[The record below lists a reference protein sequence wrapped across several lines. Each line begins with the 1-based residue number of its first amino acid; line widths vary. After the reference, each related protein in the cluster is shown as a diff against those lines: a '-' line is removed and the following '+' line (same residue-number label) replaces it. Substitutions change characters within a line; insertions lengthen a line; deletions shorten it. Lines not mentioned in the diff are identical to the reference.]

1 MPGESGECTRRMKR
15 KRVVVLGATGSI
27 GESALKV
34 ARDIPDRM
42 EIVGLAANSN
52 VEKLAAAANK
62 VRPDSVCLVD
72 ETKIETLRRS
82 LEYKPRLFGGEVGLR
97 EIACLTSADLVLVA
111 IVGTGG
117 LRPALAA
124 IEAGKDLAVASKE
137 ILVMA
142 GEIVM
147 REARDNGVHVLPVD
161 SEHNA
166 IFQCLQ
172 CGRGLRAPND
182 RGAEGAATLD
192 GSDVRR
198 IILTASG
205 GPFRQTPRKDFDS
218 ITPEQALKHPTW
230 SMGPKIT
237 IDSATLFNKGLEMIE
252 AHWLFGV
259 EMERVEVV
267 IHPQSIV
274 HSMVEFADGSTLAQL
289 SYSNMCFPIQF
300 AVTWP
305 DRVANTLP
313 PLDFSNLSKLEFF
326 APRYADFPALNLA
339 RRAGETGGTL
349 PAVMNA
355 ANEIAVAAF
364 LDREVRFPQI
374 WQLVE
379 EVMNRH
385 TPVARPDLDAIL
397 QADQW
402 ARAEA
407 RQIVETMKRD
417 PTGASDHS
425 PITDH

>member
-1 MPGESGECTRRMKR
+1 MKR

-27 GESALKV
+27 GESSLKV
-34 ARDIPDRM
+34 ARDIPERM

-62 VRPDSVCLVD
+62 VRPESVCLVD
-72 ETKIETLRRS
+72 KTKLDILRKA
-82 LEYKPRLFGGEVGLR
+82 LAYQPRIFSGEEGLR
-97 EIACLTSADLVLVA
+97 EIAALTNADMVLVA

-147 REARDNGVHVLPVD
+147 REARENSVHVLPVD

-166 IFQCLQ
+166 IFQCLD
-172 CGRGLRAPND
+172 GRSS
-182 RGAEGAATLD
+182 EI
-192 GSDVRR
+192 RR

-205 GPFRQTPRKDFDS
+205 GPFRETPAKQFLDL
-218 ITPEQALKHPTW
+218 TAEQALKHPTW
-230 SMGPKIT
+230 NMGPKIT

-259 EMERVEVV
+259 EMKRVEVV

-289 SYSNMCFPIQF
+289 SYSDMCFPIQY

-305 DRVANTLP
+305 DRVPNTLP
-313 PLDFSNLSKLEFF
+313 PLDFGKLSKLEFF
-326 APRYADFPALNLA
+326 APRYDDFPALNLA
-339 RRAGETGGTL
+339 RCAGETGGTL

-364 LDREVRFPQI
+364 LDRQIRFPRI
-374 WQLVE
+374 WQIVE
-379 EVMNRH
+379 QVMDRH
-385 TPVARPDLDAIL
+385 RGVAHPDLDEIL
-397 QADQW
+397 QADQC

-407 RQIVETMKRD
+407 AKTLK
-417 PTGASDHS
+417 G
-425 PITDH
+425 

>member
-1 MPGESGECTRRMKR
+1 MKR
-15 KRVVVLGATGSI
+15 KRVVILGATGSI

-34 ARDIPDRM
+34 ACDIPERM

-52 VEKLAAAANK
+52 AEKLAAAANES
-62 VRPDSVCLVD
+62 RPESVCLVD
-72 ETKIETLRRS
+72 ETRIGILRKA
-82 LEYKPRLFGGEVGLR
+82 LDYQPRIFSGEVGLL
-97 EIACLTSADLVLVA
+97 EIACLTNADMVLVA

-147 REARDNGVHVLPVD
+147 REARENGVHVLPVD

-166 IFQCLQ
+166 IFQCLES
-172 CGRGLRAPND
+172 GRGLGAPKN
-182 RGAEGAATLD
+182 RGAEAAPTFI
-192 GSDVRR
+192 SPDVRR

-205 GPFRQTPRKDFDS
+205 GPFRETPRKDFDS

-230 SMGPKIT
+230 NMGPKIT

-259 EMERVEVV
+259 EMKRVEVV

-289 SYSNMCFPIQF
+289 SHSNMRFPIQY

-305 DRVANTLP
+305 DRVPNSLP
-313 PLDFSNLSKLEFF
+313 PLDFSKLSKLEFF
-326 APRYADFPALNLA
+326 TPRYDDFPALNLA
-339 RRAGETGGTL
+339 RRAGEIGGTL

-364 LDREVRFPQI
+364 LDRQVRFPDI
-374 WQLVE
+374 WQIVE

-385 TPVARPDLDAIL
+385 KPVAHADLDAIL
-397 QADQW
+397 ETDQW
-402 ARAEA
+402 ARAQARKCVEA
-407 RQIVETMKRD
+407 LN
-417 PTGASDHS
+417 G
-425 PITDH
+425 

>member
-1 MPGESGECTRRMKR
+1 MKR

-34 ARDIPDRM
+34 ARDIPERM
-42 EIVGLAANSN
+42 EIVGMAAHSN
-52 VEKLAAAANK
+52 AEKLAAGANQ
-62 VRPDSVCLVD
+62 VRPEAVCLVD
-72 ETKIETLRRS
+72 ESKIDILERL
-82 LEYKPRLFGGEVGLR
+82 LEYKPRIFSGEAGLR
-97 EIACLTSADLVLVA
+97 EIACLTNADMVLVA
-111 IVGTGG
+111 IVGTAG

-147 REARDNGVHVLPVD
+147 REARENGSHVLPVD

-166 IFQCLQ
+166 IFQCLES
-172 CGRGLRAPND
+172 GRGLGARNG
-182 RGAEGAATLD
+182 RGAEAAPTFQ
-192 GSDVRR
+192 SSEVRR

-205 GPFRQTPRKDFDS
+205 GPFRETPAKDLVDV
-218 ITPEQALKHPTW
+218 TVERALKHPTW
-230 SMGPKIT
+230 NMGPKIT

-259 EMERVEVV
+259 EMNRVEVV

-289 SYSNMCFPIQF
+289 SYSDMCFPIQY

-305 DRVANTLP
+305 ERVPNTLP
-313 PLDFSNLSKLEFF
+313 PLDFSKVSKLEFF
-326 APRYADFPALNLA
+326 TPRYADFPALGLA
-339 RRAGETGGTL
+339 RRAGETGGTM

-355 ANEIAVAAF
+355 ANEIAVASF
-364 LDREVRFPQI
+364 LDRKMSFPSI
-374 WQLVE
+374 WQIVE
-379 EVMNRH
+379 RVMDRH
-385 TPVARPDLDAIL
+385 ERVAHPDLDAIL
-397 QADQW
+397 AADRW

-407 RQIVETMKRD
+407 KKLATNSHRAK
-417 PTGASDHS
+417 
-425 PITDH
+425 

>member
-1 MPGESGECTRRMKR
+1 MKR
-15 KRVVVLGATGSI
+15 KRVVILGATGSI
-27 GESALKV
+27 GQSTLKV
-34 ARDIPDRM
+34 ARDIPERM
-42 EIVGLAANSN
+42 EIVGLAAKSN
-52 VEKLAAAANK
+52 AQKLAEAANE
-62 VRPDSVCLVD
+62 VRAKSICLVD
-72 ETKIETLRRS
+72 KTQIDALRKA
-82 LEYKPRLFGGEVGLR
+82 LDYQPRIFSGEVGLL
-97 EIACLTSADLVLVA
+97 EIACLTDADMVLVA

-124 IEAGKDLAVASKE
+124 IEACKDLAVASKE

-166 IFQCLQ
+166 IFQCL
-172 CGRGLRAPND
+172 
-182 RGAEGAATLD
+182 EGKRV
-192 GSDVRR
+192 SDVRR

-205 GPFRQTPRKDFDS
+205 GPFRETPRKDFDS
-218 ITPEQALKHPTW
+218 ITAEQALRHPTW
-230 SMGPKIT
+230 NMGPKIT

-259 EMERVEVV
+259 EMKRVEVV

-289 SYSNMCFPIQF
+289 SHSNMRFPIQY

-305 DRVANTLP
+305 DRVPNSLP
-313 PLDFSNLSKLEFF
+313 PLDFSKLSKLEFST
-326 APRYADFPALNLA
+326 PRYDDFPALNLA
-339 RRAGETGGTL
+339 RRAGEIGGTL

-364 LDREVRFPQI
+364 LDRQVRFPDI
-374 WQLVE
+374 WQIVE

-385 TPVARPDLDAIL
+385 KSVAHADLDAIL
-397 QADQW
+397 EADQW
-402 ARAEA
+402 ARAQARKCVEA
-407 RQIVETMKRD
+407 LKR
-417 PTGASDHS
+417 
-425 PITDH
+425 

>member
-1 MPGESGECTRRMKR
+1 MTTETSGGR
-15 KRVVVLGATGSI
+15 KRVVILGATGSI

-34 ARDIPDRM
+34 ARDIPERM

-52 VEKLAAAANK
+52 AEKLAAAANET
-62 VRPDSVCLVD
+62 RAQSVCLVD
-72 ETKIETLRRS
+72 ETKIDTLQRA
-82 LEYKPRLFGGEVGLR
+82 LAYKPRIFAGQKGLR
-97 EIACLTSADLVLVA
+97 EIACLTNAEMVLVA

-147 REARDNGVHVLPVD
+147 REARDSDISVLPVD

-166 IFQCLQ
+166 IFQCLD
-172 CGRGLRAPND
+172 GKNS
-182 RGAEGAATLD
+182 LD
-192 GSDVRR
+192 IRR

-205 GPFRQTPRKDFDS
+205 GPFRETPRTDFKS

-230 SMGPKIT
+230 NMGPKIT

-259 EMERVEVV
+259 EMQHVEVV

-289 SYSNMCFPIQF
+289 SYSNMCFPIQY

-305 DRVANTLP
+305 DRVPNTLP
-313 PLDFSNLSKLEFF
+313 PLDFSKLSRLEFF
-326 APRYADFPALNLA
+326 TPRYEDFPALNLA

-355 ANEIAVAAF
+355 ANEAAVAGF
-364 LDREVRFPQI
+364 LDGQVRFPDI
-374 WQLVE
+374 WQIVG

-385 TPVARPDLDAIL
+385 TSVAHPDLDAIL
-397 QADQW
+397 KADQW
-402 ARAEA
+402 ARKEA
-407 RQIVETMKRD
+407 RGMLDR
-417 PTGASDHS
+417 
-425 PITDH
+425 

>member
-1 MPGESGECTRRMKR
+1 MRTENSGNR
-15 KRVVVLGATGSI
+15 KRVVILGATGSI

-34 ARDIPDRM
+34 ARDIPDQM

-52 VEKLAAAANK
+52 AEKLAAAANET
-62 VRPDSVCLVD
+62 RPQSVCLVD
-72 ETKIETLRRS
+72 ETKIDILTRKLD
-82 LEYKPRLFGGEVGLR
+82 YKPRIFAGQEGLR
-97 EIACLTSADLVLVA
+97 EIACLIDAEMVLVA

-147 REARDNGVHVLPVD
+147 REARNNDVNVLPVD

-166 IFQCLQ
+166 IFQCL
-172 CGRGLRAPND
+172 
-182 RGAEGAATLD
+182 EGKSSLD
-192 GSDVRR
+192 IRR

-205 GPFRQTPRKDFDS
+205 GPFRETPRKDFDS
-218 ITPEQALKHPTW
+218 ITSEQALKHPTW
-230 SMGPKIT
+230 NMGPKIT

-259 EMERVEVV
+259 EMQHVEVV

-289 SYSNMCFPIQF
+289 SYSNMCFPIQY

-305 DRVANTLP
+305 DRVPNTLP
-313 PLDFSNLSKLEFF
+313 PLDFSKLSRLDFF
-326 APRYADFPALNLA
+326 TPRYEDFPALNLA

-355 ANEIAVAAF
+355 ANEVAVAGF
-364 LDREVRFPQI
+364 LERRIRFPDI
-374 WQLVE
+374 WRIVQ

-385 TPVARPDLDAIL
+385 TSVAHPDLDAIL

-402 ARAEA
+402 ARKQAQGDVKSIN
-407 RQIVETMKRD
+407 R
-417 PTGASDHS
+417 
-425 PITDH
+425 

>member
-1 MPGESGECTRRMKR
+1 
-15 KRVVVLGATGSI
+15 LGATGSI
-27 GESALKV
+27 GDSALMV
-34 ARDIPDRM
+34 ARDIPERM

-52 VEKLAAAANK
+52 AQKLAAAANE
-62 VRPDSVCLVD
+62 VRPESVCLVD
-72 ETKIETLRRS
+72 ETKVDTLRKA
-82 LEYKPRLFGGEVGLR
+82 LDYQPRIFSGETGLR
-97 EIACLTSADLVLVA
+97 EIACLTNADMVLVA

-124 IEAGKDLAVASKE
+124 IETGKDLAVASKE

-147 REARDNGVHVLPVD
+147 REAREKGVHVLPVD

-166 IFQCLQ
+166 IFQCLD
-172 CGRGLRAPND
+172 GRSSEL
-182 RGAEGAATLD
+182 
-192 GSDVRR
+192 RR

-205 GPFRQTPRKDFDS
+205 GPFRETPRKDFDS
-218 ITPEQALKHPTW
+218 IAPEQALKHPTW
-230 SMGPKIT
+230 NMGPKIT

-259 EMERVEVV
+259 KMKGVEVV

-289 SYSNMCFPIQF
+289 SYSNMRFPIQY

-326 APRYADFPALNLA
+326 TPRFDDFPALTLA
-339 RRAGETGGTL
+339 RRAGEAGGTV

-355 ANEIAVAAF
+355 ANEVAVAAF
-364 LDREVRFPQI
+364 LDRQVRFPSI
-374 WQLVE
+374 WEIVE

-385 TPVARPDLDAIL
+385 TSVAHPDLDAIL
-397 QADQW
+397 EADQW

-407 RQIVETMKRD
+407 TRSVKSLSR
-417 PTGASDHS
+417 
-425 PITDH
+425 

>member
-1 MPGESGECTRRMKR
+1 MRMENSKGR
-15 KRVVVLGATGSI
+15 KRVVILGATGSI

-34 ARDIPDRM
+34 ACDIPERM
-42 EIVGLAANSN
+42 EIVGLAAKSN
-52 VEKLAAAANK
+52 AQKLAEAANE
-62 VRPDSVCLVD
+62 VRPESVCLVD
-72 ETKIETLRRS
+72 ETRIDVLRRA
-82 LEYKPRLFGGEVGLR
+82 LDYQPRIFSGEVGLL
-97 EIACLTSADLVLVA
+97 EIACLTNADMVLVA
-111 IVGTGG
+111 IVGTAG

-147 REARDNGVHVLPVD
+147 REARENSVHVLPVD

-166 IFQCLQ
+166 IFQCLES
-172 CGRGLRAPND
+172 GRGLSAPKD
-182 RGAEGAATLD
+182 RGTEAAPTFQS
-192 GSDVRR
+192 SDVRR

-205 GPFRQTPRKDFDS
+205 GPFRETPRKDFDS

-230 SMGPKIT
+230 NMGPKIT

-259 EMERVEVV
+259 EMDRVEVV

-289 SYSNMCFPIQF
+289 SYSNMRFPIQY

-305 DRVANTLP
+305 DRVPNTLP
-313 PLDFSNLSKLEFF
+313 PLDFSKLSKLEFF
-326 APRYADFPALNLA
+326 TPRYDDFPAMNLA

-364 LDREVRFPQI
+364 LNRQVRFPDI
-374 WQLVE
+374 WRIVE

-385 TPVARPDLDAIL
+385 APVAHPDLDAIL

-402 ARAEA
+402 ARNEA
-407 RQIVETMKRD
+407 QGCVKSLNR
-417 PTGASDHS
+417 
-425 PITDH
+425 

>member
-1 MPGESGECTRRMKR
+1 MKR
-15 KRVVVLGATGSI
+15 KRVVILGATGSI

-34 ARDIPDRM
+34 ARDIPERM

-52 VEKLAAAANK
+52 AERLAAAANK
-62 VRPDSVCLVD
+62 FRPQSVCLVD
-72 ETKIETLRRS
+72 QTKIDILREA
-82 LEYKPRLFGGEVGLR
+82 LEYEPRIFAGEEGLC
-97 EIACLTSADLVLVA
+97 EIACLTNADMVLVA

-147 REARDNGVHVLPVD
+147 RKARDNGVHVLPVD

-166 IFQCLQ
+166 IFQCLD
-172 CGRGLRAPND
+172 GRS
-182 RGAEGAATLD
+182 
-192 GSDVRR
+192 SDVRR

-205 GPFRQTPRKDFDS
+205 GPFRKTPTKEFVDLR
-218 ITPEQALKHPTW
+218 PQQALKHPTW
-230 SMGPKIT
+230 DMGPKIT
-237 IDSATLFNKGLEMIE
+237 IDSATLFNKGLEMLE
-252 AHWLFGV
+252 ARWLFGV
-259 EMERVEVV
+259 EMKRVEVV

-289 SYSNMCFPIQF
+289 SYSDMCFPIQY

-305 DRVANTLP
+305 DRVPNTLP
-313 PLDFSNLSKLEFF
+313 PLDFSKLSKLEFF
-326 APRYADFPALNLA
+326 TPRYDDFPALNLA

-349 PAVMNA
+349 PGAMNA
-355 ANEIAVAAF
+355 ANEVAVAAF
-364 LDREVRFPQI
+364 LDRRVSFPSI
-374 WQLVE
+374 WQIVE

-385 TPVARPDLDAIL
+385 TSVAHPALDAIL

-407 RQIVETMKRD
+407 QNCVTSLKKFQRQKR
-417 PTGASDHS
+417 SRV
-425 PITDH
+425 